1 MTGYPDRMSSA
12 PFIRPIEGRAIA
24 GVCAAIANH
33 YRWRVENVRLGML
46 LLGLFTGV
54 GLVLYFAL
62 WIAIPGE
69 WWKPSTT
76 A

>member
-1 MTGYPDRMSSA
+1 MATTT
-12 PFIRPIEGRAIA
+12 FIRPLAGRTIG

-33 YRWRVENVRLGML
+33 YGWDVGGVRIGMA

-62 WIAIPGE
+62 WIAIPSE
-69 WWKPSTT
+69 W
-76 A
+76 